1 LIRETRVSRVTPP
14 NGGKSGLLSRDD
26 RLCITCRGERAVRS
40 KECWLMSIFA
50 RRCCRAA
57 RVDARAL
64 LAWHYF
70 SARPPRPL
78 QKNPC
83 D

>member
-40 KECWLMSIFA
+40 KEWSHSSTLSTNSSQRTHPNCE
-50 RRCCRAA
+50 
-57 RVDARAL
+57 V
-64 LAWHYF
+64 
-70 SARPPRPL
+70 
-78 QKNPC
+78 C
-83 D
+83 DDGG